1 MKPPQLNINRIL
13 SQQHRLLQNKTK
25 HVHKFPYSWGDLHSE
40 IVAWTQMSNNVTC
53 WKKSERQPSFL
64 ERYVLKVNEVLLV
77 GMTFFS
83 INHLLLV
90 RNQEISPSSRQIHPN
105 SSMLDP
111 TITTQDY

>member
-13 SQQHRLLQNKTK
+13 SQQHRLPQNKTK

-53 WKKSERQPSFL
+53 WKKSERQPSFM

-77 GMTFFS
+77 GMTFLS
-83 INHLLLV
+83 INHLLVRKPRDLSLV
-90 RNQEISPSSRQIHPN
+90 QTDSPK
-105 SSMLDP
+105 
-111 TITTQDY
+111 